1 LGFVNPL
8 SIFFNFDLLLITGAM
23 VEEGVAR
30 DIRKWIGAAERVAVL
45 THTNP
50 DGDAIGSSLA
60 LALALEKKGI
70 DAQVVIPD
78 GLPDFLRWL
87 PGIDR
92 STTFAY
98 KQEKAIKII
107 EGADLIFCLDFN
119 DPKRLN
125 GVEEYLFKSKAKKV
139 LIDHHQE
146 PMDFTDIAISETWRG
161 SVGEMIYLI
170 MKMVFEEEVMDRDI
184 ATCLY
189 VAIMTDTGNFN
200 YASSYPE
207 VFHIVGDL
215 MRYDLDK
222 DRIYSNVYDAFSED
236 RMRLQGYV
244 MLEKMVVLP
253 KYHTAYIS
261 LTDDELRKFNYRK
274 GDTEGFVN
282 IPFSVKG
289 IKFTALFIEKKDRI
303 KVSLRSRGKF
313 PVDRVATEHYHGG
326 GHINAAGGD
335 SFTSMKETLAGFESL
350 LPGYKKLLS
359 DD

>member
-1 LGFVNPL
+1 
-8 SIFFNFDLLLITGAM
+8 M

-30 DIRKWIGAAERVAVL
+30 TVKGWIESAKKVAVL

-60 LALALEKKGI
+60 LALALGKKGI

-87 PGIDR
+87 PGIER

-98 KQEKAIKII
+98 KRDRAIEII
-107 EGADLIFCLDFN
+107 EEADLIFCLDFN
-119 DPKRLN
+119 DPKRVN
-125 GVEEYLFKSKAKKV
+125 GIEEFLHKSSAKKI

-146 PMDFTDIAISETWRG
+146 PLQFTDVAISETGRG
-161 SVGEMIYLI
+161 SVGEMIYLFVKEI
-170 MKMVFEEEVMDRDI
+170 FEDEVIDKDI

-189 VAIMTDTGNFN
+189 VAIMTDTGNFS

-207 VFHIVGDL
+207 IFHIVGDL
-215 MRYDLDK
+215 MNYDIEK
-222 DRIYSNVYDAFSED
+222 DRIYSSVYDAFSED
-236 RMRLQGYV
+236 RMRLQGYC
-244 MLEKMVVLP
+244 MQEKMVVLP
-253 KYHTAYIS
+253 QYHTAYIS
-261 LTDDELRKFNYRK
+261 LTDAELKKFKHRK

-289 IKFTALFIEKKDRI
+289 IKFTALFVEKKDRI
-303 KVSLRSRGKF
+303 KASFRSRGMF
-313 PVDRVATEHYHGG
+313 PVNLVASEHYHGG

-335 SFTSMKETLAGFESL
+335 SFLTMKETLAGFESL
-350 LPGYKKLLS
+350 LPGYSNLLS

>member
-1 LGFVNPL
+1 
-8 SIFFNFDLLLITGAM
+8 M
-23 VEEGVAR
+23 VEEAVAR
-30 DIRKWIGAAERVAVL
+30 TIQSWIDSAQKITVL

-60 LALALEKKGI
+60 LALALRKMGK

-87 PGIDR
+87 PGIEL
-92 STTFAY
+92 STTFTY
-98 KQEKAIKII
+98 KREKAIEII
-107 EGADLIFCLDFN
+107 SEAELIFCLDFN

-125 GVEEYLFKSKAKKV
+125 GVEEFLQKSTAKKV

-146 PMDFTDIAISETWRG
+146 PLDFTDIAISETGRG
-161 SVGEMIYLI
+161 SVGEMIYLFL
-170 MKMVFEEEVMDRDI
+170 KNVLQKEVLDKEI

-200 YASSYPE
+200 FASSYPE
-207 VFHIVGDL
+207 IFHIVGDL
-215 MRYDLDK
+215 MKYDIEK

-236 RMRLQGYV
+236 RMRLQGYC
-244 MLEKMVVLP
+244 MLEKMVILP
-253 KYHTAYIS
+253 EFHTAYIS
-261 LTDDELRKFNYRK
+261 LTDEELKRFNHRK

-289 IKFTALFIEKKDRI
+289 IKFTALFVEKKDRI
-303 KVSLRSRGKF
+303 KASFRSRGNF
-313 PVDRVATEHYHGG
+313 PVNLVATEHYHGG

-335 SFTSMKETLAGFESL
+335 SFLTMKATLAGFESL
-350 LPGYKKLLS
+350 LPGYAKMLR
-359 DD
+359 DE

>member
-1 LGFVNPL
+1 
-8 SIFFNFDLLLITGAM
+8 M
-23 VEEGVAR
+23 VEEGVAKTV
-30 DIRKWIGAAERVAVL
+30 RKWIEAAKKVAVL

-60 LALALEKKGI
+60 LALALNKMGI
-70 DAQVVIPD
+70 ESQVVIPD

-87 PGIDR
+87 PGIER

-98 KQEKAIKII
+98 KQEKAVEII
-107 EGADLIFCLDFN
+107 EDADLIFCLDFN

-125 GVEEYLFKSKAKKV
+125 GVEEYLYKSEAKKV
-139 LIDHHQE
+139 LIDHHQD
-146 PMDFTDIAISETWRG
+146 PLAFTDIIISETWRG
-161 SVGEMIYLI
+161 SVGEMIYLLMRELFREDI
-170 MKMVFEEEVMDRDI
+170 MDKDI

-207 VFHIVGDL
+207 IFHIVGDL
-215 MRYDLDK
+215 MKYDLEK

-236 RMRLQGYV
+236 RMHLQGYS

-253 KYHTAYIS
+253 QYHTAYIS
-261 LTDDELRKFNYRK
+261 LTDKELKRFNHRK

-303 KVSLRSRGKF
+303 KVSFRSRGKF
-313 PVDRVATEHYHGG
+313 PVNNVATEHYHGG

-335 SFTSMKETLAGFESL
+335 SFASMKETLAGFESL
-350 LPGYKKLLS
+350 LPGYAKLLR
-359 DD
+359 DV

>member
-1 LGFVNPL
+1 
-8 SIFFNFDLLLITGAM
+8 M
-23 VEEGVAR
+23 VEEGIAR
-30 DIRKWIGAAERVAVL
+30 TIQNWIESAKRVAVL

-60 LALALEKKGI
+60 LALALGKMGI

-87 PGIDR
+87 PGIER

-98 KQEKAIKII
+98 KRDKAVEII

-125 GVEEYLFKSKAKKV
+125 GVEEFLKKSTAKKV

-146 PMDFTDIAISETWRG
+146 PLDFTDIAISETERG
-161 SVGEMIYLI
+161 SVGEMIYLFL
-170 MKMVFEEEVMDRDI
+170 KEVLHRDLMDKEI

-207 VFHIVGDL
+207 IFHIVGDL
-215 MRYDLDK
+215 MNYDIDK

-236 RMRLQGYV
+236 RMRLQGYC

-253 KYHTAYIS
+253 EFYTAYIS
-261 LTDDELRKFNYRK
+261 LTDEELQKFNHRK

-289 IKFTALFIEKKDRI
+289 IKFTALFVEKKDRI
-303 KVSLRSRGKF
+303 KASFRSRGKF
-313 PVDRVATEHYHGG
+313 PVNLVASEHYHGG

-335 SFTSMKETLAGFESL
+335 SFLTMKETLTGFESL
-350 LPGYKKLLS
+350 LPGYSKMLR
-359 DD
+359 DE

>member
-1 LGFVNPL
+1 
-8 SIFFNFDLLLITGAM
+8 M
-23 VEEGVAR
+23 VEEGIAGTVR
-30 DIRKWIGAAERVAVL
+30 RWIKAAGKVAVL

-60 LALALEKKGI
+60 LALALDKMGI
-70 DAQVVIPD
+70 DSQVVIPD

-87 PGIDR
+87 PGIER

-98 KQEKAIKII
+98 KQEKAIEII

-125 GVEEYLFKSKAKKV
+125 VVEEYLYKSEAKKV
-139 LIDHHQE
+139 LIDHHQD
-146 PMDFTDIAISETWRG
+146 PHAFTDIIISETWRG
-161 SVGEMIYLI
+161 SVGEMIYLLMKEMFHEDI
-170 MKMVFEEEVMDRDI
+170 MDKDI

-189 VAIMTDTGNFN
+189 VAIMTDTGNFT

-207 VFHIVGDL
+207 IFHIVGEL
-215 MRYDLDK
+215 MKYDLEK

-236 RMRLQGYV
+236 RMRLQGYS
-244 MLEKMVVLP
+244 MQEKMVVLP
-253 KYHTAYIS
+253 QYHTAYIS
-261 LTDDELRKFNYRK
+261 LTDEELKRFNHRK

-303 KVSLRSRGKF
+303 KISFRSRGKF
-313 PVDRVATEHYHGG
+313 PVNKVATEHYHGG

-335 SFTSMKETLAGFESL
+335 SFSSMKETLAGFESL
-350 LPGYKKLLS
+350 LPGYAKLLR
-359 DD
+359 DV

>member
-1 LGFVNPL
+1 
-8 SIFFNFDLLLITGAM
+8 M

-30 DIRKWIGAAERVAVL
+30 IIQGWIESANRVAVL

-60 LALALEKKGI
+60 LALALGKMGI

-98 KQEKAIKII
+98 KRDQAVEIV

-119 DPKRLN
+119 DPKRVN
-125 GVEEYLFKSKAKKV
+125 GVEEFLHKSTAKKV
-139 LIDHHQE
+139 LIDHHQD
-146 PMDFTDIAISETWRG
+146 PVQFTDIVISETWRG
-161 SVGEMIYLI
+161 SVGEMIYLFL
-170 MKMVFEEEVMDRDI
+170 KEVFDGELMDKEI

-207 VFHIVGDL
+207 IFHIVGDL
-215 MRYDLDK
+215 MKYDIEK

-236 RMRLQGYV
+236 RMRLQGYC
-244 MLEKMVVLP
+244 MQKKMVVLP
-253 KYHTAYIS
+253 EYHTAYIS
-261 LTDDELRKFNYRK
+261 LTDEELKIFNHRK

-289 IKFTALFIEKKDRI
+289 VRFTALFVEKKDRI
-303 KVSLRSRGKF
+303 KASFRSRGQF
-313 PVDRVATEHYHGG
+313 PVNLVASEHYHGG

-335 SFTSMKETLAGFESL
+335 SFKTMEETLAGFESL
-350 LPGYKKLLS
+350 LPGYSKLLGN
-359 DD
+359 D

>member
-1 LGFVNPL
+1 
-8 SIFFNFDLLLITGAM
+8 M
-23 VEEGVAR
+23 VEEGTAR
-30 DIRKWIGAAERVAVL
+30 TIQGWIETAERVAIL
-45 THTNP
+45 THSNP

-60 LALALEKKGI
+60 MALALGKLGL

-98 KQEKAIKII
+98 KRDKAIGII

-119 DPKRLN
+119 DPKRVN
-125 GVEEYLFKSKAKKV
+125 GVEEFLQKSSAKKI

-146 PMDFTDIAISETWRG
+146 PLKFTDIAISETWRG
-161 SVGEMIYLI
+161 SVGEMIYLFI
-170 MKMVFEEEVMDRDI
+170 NEVLKGEVMDKDI

-207 VFHIVGDL
+207 IFHIVGDL
-215 MRYDLDK
+215 MKYGIEK
-222 DRIYSNVYDAFSED
+222 DSIYSSVYDAFSED
-236 RMRLQGYV
+236 RMHLQGYC
-244 MLEKMVVLP
+244 MQEKMVVLP

-261 LTDDELRKFNYRK
+261 LTDEELRKFNHRK

-289 IKFTALFIEKKDRI
+289 IKFTALFVEKKDLIRA
-303 KVSLRSRGKF
+303 SFRSRGQF
-313 PVDRVATEHYHGG
+313 PVNKVAAQHYHGG

-335 SFTSMKETLAGFESL
+335 SFLSMKETLDGFESL
-350 LPGYKKLLS
+350 LPGYSKLLS
-359 DD
+359 DE

>member
-1 LGFVNPL
+1 MLEKETIETIRNWL
-8 SIFFNFDLLLITGAM
+8 DRSKK
-23 VEEGVAR
+23 VA
-30 DIRKWIGAAERVAVL
+30 IL

-60 LALALEKKGI
+60 LALALVSKGI

-87 PGIDR
+87 PGIER

-98 KQEKAIKII
+98 KKEKATGII
-107 EGADLIFCLDFN
+107 LDADLIFCLDFN

-125 GVEEYLFKSKAKKV
+125 GVEEPLNQSEAKKI
-139 LIDHHQE
+139 LIDHHQ
-146 PMDFTDIAISETWRG
+146 DLVCFADICISETWRG
-161 SVGEMIYLI
+161 SVGEMIY
-170 MKMVFEEEVMDRDI
+170 VFIQEVFTENPVDKEI

-207 VFHIVGDL
+207 IFQIVGEL
-215 MRYDLDK
+215 MKYDLEKDK
-222 DRIYSNVYDAFSED
+222 IYSQVYDAFTED
-236 RMRLQGYV
+236 RMRLLGYC
-244 MLEKMVVLP
+244 LQEKMVVLP

-261 LTDDELRKFNYRK
+261 LTQEELKRFNHRK

-282 IPFSVKG
+282 VPFSVKG
-289 IKFTALFIEKKDRI
+289 IRFTALFVEKPDRI
-303 KVSLRSRGKF
+303 KVSFRSRGNF
-313 PVDRVATEHYHGG
+313 PVNRIATDHYQGG

-335 SFTSMKETLAGFESL
+335 SFLTMEETLRDFEAL
-350 LPGYKKLLS
+350 LPNFASELS
-359 DD
+359 DE

>member
-1 LGFVNPL
+1 MKA
-8 SIFFNFDLLLITGAM
+8 TM
-23 VEEGVAR
+23 VEEAIAGT
-30 DIRKWIGAAERVAVL
+30 IRGWIKSAKKVAVL

-60 LALALEKKGI
+60 LAQALVKLGI
-70 DAQVVIPD
+70 DAQVIIPD

-87 PGIDR
+87 PGIER

-98 KQEKAIKII
+98 KQEKAIEVI

-125 GVEEYLFKSKAKKV
+125 GVEEYLHRSGARKI

-146 PMDFTDIAISETWRG
+146 PRDFTDIVIHETWRG
-161 SVGEMIYLI
+161 SVGEMIYLFLHE
-170 MKMVFEEEVMDRDI
+170 VLPEDVMDKDI

-207 VFHIVGDL
+207 IFHIVGDL
-215 MRYDLDK
+215 MKYDLEK

-236 RMRLQGYV
+236 RMRLQGYC

-253 KYHTAYIS
+253 QYHTAYIS
-261 LTDDELRKFNYRK
+261 LTDEELKRFKHRK

-289 IKFTALFIEKKDRI
+289 IKFTALFVEKKDRI
-303 KVSLRSRGKF
+303 KVSFRSRGEF
-313 PVDRVATEHYHGG
+313 PVNKVAAEYYHGG

-335 SFTSMKETLAGFESL
+335 SFASMKETLAGFESL
-350 LPGYKKLLS
+350 LPGYAKLLT

>member
-1 LGFVNPL
+1 
-8 SIFFNFDLLLITGAM
+8 M
-23 VEEGVAR
+23 VEEGTAR
-30 DIRKWIGAAERVAVL
+30 TIRTWIESSKRVAVL

-60 LALALEKKGI
+60 LALALRKMGK
-70 DAQVVIPD
+70 DSQVVIPD

-87 PGIDR
+87 PGIELA
-92 STTFAY
+92 TTFAY
-98 KQEKAIKII
+98 KREKATEII

-125 GVEEYLFKSKAKKV
+125 GVAEFLQKSRAKKV

-146 PMDFTDIAISETWRG
+146 PMEFTDIAISETERG
-161 SVGEMIYLI
+161 SVGEMIYLFL
-170 MKMVFEEEVMDRDI
+170 KNVLQSELLDKEI

-207 VFHIVGDL
+207 IFHIVGDL
-215 MRYDLDK
+215 LNYDIEK

-236 RMRLQGYV
+236 RMRLQGYC
-244 MLEKMVVLP
+244 MLEKMVVFP
-253 KYHTAYIS
+253 EYHTAYIS
-261 LTDDELRKFNYRK
+261 LTDEELNRFNHRK

-289 IKFTALFIEKKDRI
+289 VKFTALFVEKKDRI
-303 KVSLRSRGKF
+303 KVSFRSRGNF
-313 PVDRVATEHYHGG
+313 PVNLVASEHYHGG

-335 SFTSMKETLAGFESL
+335 SFLSMKETLAGFESL
-350 LPGYKKLLS
+350 LPGYAKRLK
-359 DD
+359 DE

>member
-1 LGFVNPL
+1 
-8 SIFFNFDLLLITGAM
+8 M
-23 VEEGVAR
+23 VEKGTAR
-30 DIRKWIGAAERVAVL
+30 TIQGWIETAERVAIL
-45 THTNP
+45 THSNP

-60 LALALEKKGI
+60 MALALGKLGL

-87 PGIDR
+87 PGIER

-98 KQEKAIKII
+98 KRDKAIGII

-119 DPKRLN
+119 DSKRVN
-125 GVEEYLFKSKAKKV
+125 GVEEFLQKSSAKKI

-146 PMDFTDIAISETWRG
+146 PLKFTDIAISETWRG
-161 SVGEMIYLI
+161 SVGEMIYLFI
-170 MKMVFEEEVMDRDI
+170 NEVLNGEVMDKDI

-207 VFHIVGDL
+207 IFHIVGDL
-215 MRYDLDK
+215 MKYGIEK
-222 DRIYSNVYDAFSED
+222 DSIYSSVYDAFSED
-236 RMRLQGYV
+236 RMHLQGYC
-244 MLEKMVVLP
+244 MQEKMVVLP

-261 LTDDELRKFNYRK
+261 LTDEELRKFNHRK

-282 IPFSVKG
+282 IPFSVQG
-289 IKFTALFIEKKDRI
+289 IKFTALFVEKKDLIRA
-303 KVSLRSRGKF
+303 SFRSRGQF
-313 PVDRVATEHYHGG
+313 PVNKVAAQHYHGG

-335 SFTSMKETLAGFESL
+335 SFLSMKETLDGFESL
-350 LPGYKKLLS
+350 LPGYSKLLS
-359 DD
+359 DE

>member
-1 LGFVNPL
+1 
-8 SIFFNFDLLLITGAM
+8 M
-23 VEEGVAR
+23 VEEAIAGTIR
-30 DIRKWIGAAERVAVL
+30 DWIKSAKKVAVL

-60 LALALEKKGI
+60 LAQALVRIGI

-87 PGIDR
+87 PGIGL

-98 KQEKAIKII
+98 KREKAIGII

-125 GVEEYLFKSKAKKV
+125 GVEEFLNKSGARKI
-139 LIDHHQE
+139 LIDHHQDPLE
-146 PMDFTDIAISETWRG
+146 FTDITIHETWRG
-161 SVGEMIYLI
+161 SVGEMIYLFLHEVI
-170 MKMVFEEEVMDRDI
+170 EEDVMDKDI

-207 VFHIVGDL
+207 IFHIVGDL
-215 MRYDLDK
+215 MKYDLEK
-222 DRIYSNVYDAFSED
+222 DRIYSKVYDAFSED
-236 RMRLQGYV
+236 RMRLQGYC

-253 KYHTAYIS
+253 QYHTAYIS
-261 LTDDELRKFNYRK
+261 LTDGELKRFNHRK

-289 IKFTALFIEKKDRI
+289 IRFTALFVEKKDRI
-303 KVSLRSRGKF
+303 KVSFRSRGDF
-313 PVDRVATEHYHGG
+313 PVNRVAAEHYNGG

-335 SFTSMKETLAGFESL
+335 SFTSMKETLAEFESL
-350 LPGYKKLLS
+350 LPGYTKLLNN
-359 DD
+359 D